1 MKILIADDDAAL
13 KKVLCRF
20 FSELKHEALCAATW
34 KEAVDLL
41 EQALPDCVLLDGDL
55 PDGNSADFCVRVR
68 GDARFNKMA
77 LVVYSGAHQEG
88 ACAADDCI
96 LKGTPLAELMDRVQ
110 KAIEKRR

>member
-20 FSELKHEALCAATW
+20 FSELNHEALCAATW
-34 KEAVDLL
+34 KEAAGLL

-55 PDGNSADFCVRVR
+55 PDGNSADFCARVR

-77 LVVYSGAHQEG
+77 LVVYSGADQEG
-88 ACAADDCI
+88 ACAADARV
-96 LKGTPLAELMDRVQ
+96 LKGTPLAELLNVVETAVR
-110 KAIEKRR
+110 ERR